1 MSSEAPTPTT
11 ATATET
17 PPTNLNP
24 SEPAGESTLIT
35 TTTGSSDVH
44 VHVPDIQS
52 SDSTEGVLLRG
63 WSNDKPY
70 SNVSEGDEKATL
82 IANGSSKRS
91 SSTSLQFLNLNNMN
105 INIGQKKKN
114 ANANTNGNGNSIS
127 NSHDGDDDTDTPVP
141 KFQPG
146 DHVIRWKLLKLA
158 MWPIQIHGIVLESN
172 VDDNGTC
179 SVVIA
184 DFGYSSSRQNSKKGG
199 GNGGSGGGFGGFG
212 NIGKKGGIMSINEMM
227 DRFYNKKNSG
237 STTSSRPPETMY
249 KDNVDLSSAAA
260 YSADDAASVGGYGDG
275 DEDEVEDDELGNGK
289 RRFHVR
295 TITDPKD
302 LKKWSK
308 VNYGQSLFS
317 SKGKLEKL
325 KKFFTIPQLKKGQQ
339 GGGSVL
345 GDGKGKYET
354 ASIRS
359 FETDD
364 DSYFQSEVGEI
375 ELNETTCTSNT
386 ADKSSMGDDRSV
398 VSTSAVP
405 DKKKQDVF
413 AEADDILD
421 ASNMTPFEQLIAQA
435 NEIERKSISRNRFH
449 GYKDV
454 NSSSSSV
461 TSASSSPSSLMPP
474 SSVSSTR
481 RGGGKNFLKKF
492 SLKNLKSTT
501 ERISKQMSPAK
512 DNYATLDSMNSN
524 SFGDE
529 GSVKGDDIS
538 GNKEEPKLPKA
549 DPRKIVLARVK
560 FVLEEQDKPES
571 DSYLPPYHIM
581 YSNSECLAVWCKTG
595 KFSTLQ
601 AAVFLHSTAVGN
613 AKSTVALTAA
623 IAATQPWL
631 IPVVGVY
638 GLAAVGLPYYYL
650 DKCKKKWKV
659 GEQRLTNGFWD
670 QASNDVIVSAI
681 ENWSGL
687 TPDKQENSDEK

>member
-1 MSSEAPTPTT
+1 MSSEAPTRTIETLPSNPTEP
-11 ATATET
+11 AVESE
-17 PPTNLNP
+17 PSNLN
-24 SEPAGESTLIT
+24 L
-35 TTTGSSDVH
+35 TGIDE
-44 VHVPDIQS
+44 
-52 SDSTEGVLLRG
+52 SDSKEGLLLRG
-63 WSNDKPY
+63 WSNDVPY
-70 SNVSEGDEKATL
+70 SNNNGDVTNGR
-82 IANGSSKRS
+82 ANENMKK
-91 SSTSLQFLNLNNMN
+91 STRTSFLDNINM
-105 INIGQKKKN
+105 NIGQKKKN
-114 ANANTNGNGNSIS
+114 DTRNANGSGNGNGN
-127 NSHDGDDDTDTPVP
+127 NDVEDETPIP

-199 GNGGSGGGFGGFG
+199 GGGGFGGFG

-227 DRFYNKKNSG
+227 DKFYTKKNSG
-237 STTSSRPPETMY
+237 SSVGTTTSSRPPEKMY

-260 YSADDAASVGGYGDG
+260 YASDDAASVGGYGD
-275 DEDEVEDDELGNGK
+275 DDEVEDDELGEDGNGK

-339 GGGSVL
+339 GGGVL

-354 ASIRS
+354 TSVRS

-375 ELNETTCTSNT
+375 ELNETSAAN
-386 ADKSSMGDDRSV
+386 KSSVGDDRSV
-398 VSTSAVP
+398 VSTNTVS
-405 DKKKQDVF
+405 DNKKQDVF
-413 AEADDILD
+413 SEADNIIDS
-421 ASNMTPFEQLIAQA
+421 SNLTPFEQLIAQA
-435 NEIERKSISRNRFH
+435 NEIERKSRSRNRFH
-449 GYKDV
+449 GYNGIN
-454 NSSSSSV
+454 NSSSSI
-461 TSASSSPSSLMPP
+461 TSESSSTSSLMPP

-492 SLKNLKSTT
+492 SLRNIKSAS
-501 ERISKQMSPAK
+501 ERLTMQMSPAK
-512 DNYATLDSMNSN
+512 KDNYASLDNVNSN
-524 SFGDE
+524 SFGDD
-529 GSVKGDDIS
+529 GNDVSS
-538 GNKEEPKLPKA
+538 NKEGLKLPKA

-571 DSYLPPYHIM
+571 ESYLPPYHIM

-687 TPDKQENSDEK
+687 TPDKQENSDEQ